1 MKIKRLLSAVLA
13 VSAVAPLV
21 LQLTPVISAL
31 QLSGEV
37 VTVESEGED
46 DKYFNEILSKTISI
60 PTVSMKVE
68 DTKVNGDPHTRS
80 ISTEYYNPKGFTKLR
95 SDFTG
100 FVTYKGSATE
110 DGDNLAIDIG
120 FEGTRVFPIPYA
132 YGDVVATLGPD
143 NDVLSDTYGSTSEAT
158 GKTIPVRYDPG
169 ITATL
174 SDTSQMATI
183 EKYMSLE
190 GLVYSPDNELQ
201 TMYKL
206 DGSSSVYDCD
216 VILTSPHY
224 SWFKSSDAISVKVD
238 KWKWNPF
245 SERGLDGGLG
255 VINRLKENTEVNIAS
270 TVLESYTVQILAYTP
285 GDSTETT
292 YLLRYYVWDSYSH
305 DESGDFTNRENGL
318 YFDFDITELMYN
330 IASDS
335 SVSESSTPIL
345 YYLKDKVANR
355 ALELAEGNAAKN
367 GEILQQYLDRTVSPL
382 SSTSTKTVTLMK
394 EFISSVLSN
403 SSTAVTVTG
412 TDGYSADEYLVRD
425 AFLASLIGAGLIPV
439 DTDALGISNV
449 YSSADTNIFAADSSY
464 TMLKAVEAANEVAER
479 YANKSVPY
487 SRISLESNAALF
499 NDLMVYRYGMISGAT
514 AKTEM
519 GSMASDQY
527 TNVESLNR
535 LLVKWDDSVSGLQG
549 LILNPYLW
557 DQVGSLKRSS
567 KDMTVGEFMSIMVSL
582 QMLEQYASSAEL
594 SGIEATQDQSG
605 TKYINSTIETAIDEA
620 TSNLDEDGNPT
631 EEPIVIEDRDTA
643 AIIDAYR
650 QIHDGL
656 DFLGIDPWTYELQAI
671 YDYYND
677 IADFDIGAA
686 LPDYD
691 AEDDTQPLKRFFDI
705 EGTGTLS
712 NHLMTG
718 VALSA
723 TYVPFVTNL
732 YDYTSVRVLEDESWL
747 SDFHMRYG
755 FYRKALM
762 IDTNVNAAVEGYVT
776 SGASASTLRVA
787 TLQDLLEPEKD
798 IVLYVDDNY
807 YNVDLAAEML
817 DKTYDRLNNT
827 EQASTSDGEEDNGF
841 FDLWATDINTI
852 TKTAEFYE
860 YDETLK
866 DVATQYGAD
875 VSFWDSLKEGFLA
888 NGSIMSDNNSNG
900 DNEILDNLNS
910 EIYTVKQSYAVVSA
924 IYRHKDLCNKLNSIA
939 SNPKPVFVSSPT
951 LYKVTGASEEDF
963 NSVFNYAMLKNIP
976 SVLGVDYKT
985 TLDVDNPLY
994 IDIYGNIITESG
1006 LVVIPAASNA
1016 TLYPAKDYTTYTMGF
1031 MYLYSKGW
1039 NIPYPKFLLNEN
1051 GDEDTDGY
1059 SYMDEFYHDTD
1070 KDVYVQNNIAM
1081 NDVPIM
1087 ANRVSTSDEAVIKI
1101 LYDNQIMLMKEH
1113 AYNFDQ
1119 RVWLV
1124 TEVLRGAPLE
1134 NIDKEKEGLSGKR
1147 DIGKYGLYM
1156 SWKLDEIADYL
1167 LPTTNGNSIISMPN
1181 LAFMDGIEYVVVYLF
1196 KALLVFFVLYVM
1208 YNIYID
1214 VVGGRLGIRTLGRCI
1229 STVVVFCI
1237 CIAMVPNV
1245 VSMSYNLPNKFL
1257 LQDEIR
1263 YINLL
1268 NLEKNLE
1275 GREISAVGVEEPTTN
1290 TKLYLKVDDV
1300 EIPWYSILG
1309 DIMTA
1314 NAKESIDQL
1323 YQDAIEDNM
1332 LYGYEDIQVVNDG
1345 VYIDVADIFNSSS
1358 VVYNKY
1364 NQFMYQYVSS
1374 SPTASYFVPYYYLL
1388 DNMLW
1393 SINKYNKENNIINV
1407 TTKIQS
1413 DGSVKTIGMINDYLL
1428 SEYFLVDDEDP
1439 LGLKTLYGVPINEAK
1454 EFITAEDME
1463 TVSRS
1468 MWFISDYFDNETIEA
1483 KIDELYSYMRSC
1495 IARDRFIIGRVTD
1508 ETYLK
1513 VLCLDL
1519 SMKYNDLFRIPAARG
1534 VEVFGIDYR
1543 DILRMSIT
1551 SSEDSIINSSY
1562 SFGRAIYEDGGA
1574 IGVILTVFLTVI
1586 LFIVSIVKPSLV
1598 IFLCVLLCYNVLFR
1612 GMIQDKKSRTVE
1624 GLLYTLVVMVFI
1636 NSIYALTIKLS
1647 MFLPDINMNT
1657 VICLIADIVIQILYL
1672 IFVFMV
1678 VRTIFRDMGN
1688 MGFNVFHAA
1697 ASVFSGALFNKITS
1711 VADKAKYDK
1720 EQRAYM
1726 DEARRNSGGGYTYYT
1741 DERGRVHRRSRM
1753 YSSDD
1758 LREEMYRRDRVRE
1771 EASDEDFYTGIF
1783 DTRDNNQSQSG

>member
-13 VSAVAPLV
+13 VSAVAPL
-21 LQLTPVISAL
+21 AL
-31 QLSGEV
+31 QPILAIGNTEMFVSSAENSVSIASDIAKMEGVPVYTDEYEFVSKMSGNGLSG
-37 VTVESEGED
+37 
-46 DKYFNEILSKTISI
+46 KPIYSI
-60 PTVSMKVE
+60 E
-68 DTKVNGDPHTRS
+68 HTYTGSRG
-80 ISTEYYNPKGFTKLR
+80 GFTLLGT
-95 SDFTG
+95 DYHGAYYVHTDGDEYNLIDTG
-100 FVTYKGSATE
+100 IIEDKVQYYDGFEYKGSLVKDKNYSE
-110 DGDNLAIDIG
+110 SDYRMSPG
-120 FEGTRVFPIPYA
+120 
-132 YGDVVATLGPD
+132 
-143 NDVLSDTYGSTSEAT
+143 VLSTMKSYSS
-158 GKTIPVRYDPG
+158 KTF
-169 ITATL
+169 
-174 SDTSQMATI
+174 
-183 EKYMSLE
+183 EKYLVQE
-190 GLVYSPDNELQ
+190 GVLYAPDSDIMVSYNISDPTSKNAKVLV
-201 TMYKL
+201 
-206 DGSSSVYDCD
+206 
-216 VILTSPHY
+216 TSPHY
-224 SWFKSSDAISVKVD
+224 SYYKAK
-238 KWKWNPF
+238 
-245 SERGLDGGLG
+245 ELG
-255 VINRLKENTEVNIAS
+255 VPGSDNPWHDDYGKNPYMISLNRNISEISSSSAY
-270 TVLESYTVQILAYTP
+270 ESYCSMILAYSSD
-285 GDSTETT
+285 GSQDTE
-292 YLLRYYVWDSYSH
+292 YVLRYYLWDYYTDAKGTLANHIGSR
-305 DESGDFTNRENGL
+305 TPVMV
-318 YFDFDITELMYN
+318 FDFDITDEMLRL
-330 IASDS
+330 IDDS
-335 SVSESSTPIL
+335 SITESETPIL
-345 YYLKDKVANR
+345 YYLKTQVQGR
-355 ALELAEGNAAKN
+355 ATELAEGNAAKN
-367 GEILQQYLDRTVSPL
+367 GELLQQYIDRTGSPL
-382 SSTSTKTVTLMK
+382 CDSEGDVVDLVKDLSSSILN
-394 EFISSVLSN
+394 N
-403 SSTAVTVTG
+403 SSALMST
-412 TDGYSADEYLVRD
+412 TDYNADDVKVRD
-425 AFLASLIGAGLIPV
+425 LFLSAVIVSELLPV
-439 DTDALGISNV
+439 NLETMGVSNV
-449 YSSADTNIFAADSSY
+449 YSSPDTKIFEADTSY
-464 TMLKAVEAANEVAER
+464 TMLEAVAAANEIADK

-487 SRISLESNAALF
+487 SRISAESTAALF
-499 NDLMVYRYGMISGAT
+499 YDLVVYFYGTISGAT
-514 AKTEM
+514 NKTEV
-519 GSMASDQY
+519 GSTASDQY
-527 TNVESLNR
+527 TKVESIER
-535 LLVKWDDSVSGLQG
+535 LLPKWDDSVAGLNG
-549 LILNPYLW
+549 TVLNPYLW
-557 DQVGSLKRSS
+557 DQAGNLKRASS
-567 KDMTVGEFMSIMVSL
+567 DMSVSSFMNIMLSL
-582 QMLEQYASSAEL
+582 QMLEQYASSSEL
-594 SGIEATQDQSG
+594 SGIVSSG
-605 TKYINSTIETAIDEA
+605 DNFVNEKIETAISESK
-620 TSNLDEDGNPT
+620 SNLDEDGNPT

-656 DFLGIDPWTYELQAI
+656 DFLGIDPWTYELKAI

-677 IADFDIGAA
+677 IKDFDIGAA

-910 EIYTVKQSYAVVSA
+910 ETYTVKQSYAVVSA

-939 SNPKPVFVSSPT
+939 ANPKPVFVSSPT

-1031 MYLYSKGW
+1031 MYLYSRGW

-1070 KDVYVQNNIAM
+1070 EDVYVQNNIAM

-1134 NIDKEKEGLSGKR
+1134 NIDKAKEGLSGKR

-1345 VYIDVADIFNSSS
+1345 VYIDVDDIFDSSS

-1454 EFITAEDME
+1454 EFITAEDMD

-1468 MWFISDYFDNETIEA
+1468 MWFISDYFDNKTIEA

-1574 IGVILTVFLTVI
+1574 IGVILTVFLMVV
-1586 LFIVSIVKPSLV
+1586 LFIVSIVKPALV

-1612 GMIQDKKSRTVE
+1612 GMIHGKKSRTIE